1 MAMIISGL
9 RTLAVGALAFLWMTI
24 ASASATTLLNTLTEP
39 FIGNGTN
46 GYIMGSGGPV
56 SIGVAF
62 NSLASNKIT
71 EIEAFISTSTTAA
84 VGMNF
89 ILLTDD
95 SGLPGVQLFSKG
107 FSLGVNSPG
116 TAHVARL
123 DHNAWNG
130 VLVDRASFSGND
142 WRLGIQPIS
151 LWQQRSRFVFRL
163 RYVSGRVAGGQNRW
177 RIDGRRSRA
186 IHLGD
191 DAVRLRRH
199 RLRRLSPQEA
209 GGRRG
214 LTGMNARATKAS

>member
-24 ASASATTLLNTLTEP
+24 AFASATTLLNTLTEP

-107 FSLGVNSPG
+107 FSLGVNSPVLLTSLDWTITPG
-116 TAHVARL
+116 TAYWLIALPSPGTTGVWEFSQSL
-123 DHNAWNG
+123 FGNNAVG
-130 VLVDRASFSGND
+130 LFSGF
-142 WRLGIQPIS
+142 GTFP
-151 LWQQRSRFVFRL
+151 
-163 RYVSGRVAGGQNRW
+163 GGLPEV
-177 RIDGRRSRA
+177 RIDGELTAAVPEPSTWAMMLFGFAAIGYGVYRRKTPAALRA
-186 IHLGD
+186 
-191 DAVRLRRH
+191 
-199 RLRRLSPQEA
+199 
-209 GGRRG
+209 
-214 LTGMNARATKAS
+214 